1 MRTPRPLTWVGFF
14 LCVVCI
20 AKPALSV
27 SPATAREP
35 RDETQAWGAIQDIE
49 FISGDATL
57 SGSLVLPADGRV
69 LRAVVVFVH
78 GSGPQERSLP
88 LANHFARSG
97 VGAFVYDKRGVGK
110 SGGRYEAAQAVSGD
124 NIDRLAED
132 AAAALAALRERPA
145 LDGAAL
151 GLAGISQAGWIAPL
165 AAHKSGLAHFLLL
178 WSGPVCK
185 VSEEDIF
192 SKYTNDR
199 DRPGVPSYAEALA
212 ARTSPYRWQDFLG
225 TDSDPVASLRQIS
238 IPGLWIFGGKD
249 GSIPVDLSMERLDVL
264 REEGLPYEYVLFSE
278 SGNNNIPETFATA
291 LGWLE
296 RQLNSLAAPN

>member
-1 MRTPRPLTWVGFF
+1 MFSLAG
-14 LCVVCI
+14 I
-20 AKPALSV
+20 ANPALLVGEV
-27 SPATAREP
+27 SAKEQIGEAHT
-35 RDETQAWGAIQDIE
+35 GAAVQDIE

-57 SGSLVLPADGRV
+57 SGSLVLPAEGSAP
-69 LRAVVVFVH
+69 RAVVVFVH

-88 LANHFARSG
+88 LAKYFARSG
-97 VGAFVYDKRGVGK
+97 IGAFVYDKRGVGK
-110 SGGRYEAAQAVSGD
+110 SGGRYEAAQAVSGH

-132 AAAALAALRERPA
+132 AAAALAALRERSA

-165 AAHKSGLAHFLLL
+165 AAHKSGLAEFLLL

-199 DRPGVPSYAEALA
+199 DTRGVPSYAEALA
-212 ARTSPYRWQDFLG
+212 ARKSPYRWPDFLG
-225 TDSDPVASLRQIS
+225 IDSDPSTSLRRLS
-238 IPGLWIFGGKD
+238 TPGLWIFGGQD

-264 REEGLPYEYVLFSE
+264 RGEGLPYEYVLFSE
-278 SGNNNIPETFATA
+278 SGHNNIPETFATA
-291 LGWLE
+291 VGWLE
-296 RQLNSLAAPN
+296 RLLESSEEPN